1 MASALENIIKGVLKA
16 DKLAISRA
24 ISIIENRNS
33 SSTKLIK
40 SIFPH
45 TGNAYVIGV
54 TGVGGSGKSTL
65 VGQISERL
73 TAQKKKVAVLAVDPS
88 SPFSGGAILGDRIRI
103 MNSPKN
109 EKVFIRSMAT
119 RGALGG
125 LAPAVLEAI
134 YIFDAAGFDYVILE
148 TVGVGQ
154 AEVDVVKFS
163 DTVLLTVVPGLGD
176 EVQALKA
183 GVLEIGDIFVI
194 NKSDHDG
201 ADRLKQELAT
211 LLSLGIQKEGD
222 WKPKIVNTT
231 ATTGVG
237 VDKMLQVVEEHKKW
251 IKISESAQIKRRT
264 FHKQVLETAIAESIS
279 EAVFSFAEEE
289 NLFEKALKSL
299 EKREK
304 SPKVLAEGI
313 IKKFLKG

>member
-1 MASALENIIKGVLKA
+1 MASALENIVKGILKA
-16 DKLAISRA
+16 DKQAISRA
-24 ISIIENRNS
+24 ISLIENRNS
-33 SSTKLIK
+33 NSTKLIK
-40 SIFPH
+40 SIYPH

-65 VGQISERL
+65 VGKISERL
-73 TAQKKKVAVLAVDPS
+73 TEQKKKVAVLAVDPS

-134 YIFDAAGFDYVILE
+134 FVFDAAGFDYVILE

-154 AEVDVVKFS
+154 AEVDVVKYS

-201 ADRLKQELAT
+201 ADRLKQELVT
-211 LLSLGIQKEGD
+211 LLSLGMQKEGD

-237 VDKMLQVVEEHKKW
+237 VDKVLQVVEEHKKW
-251 IKISESAQIKRRT
+251 LKNSDFAQIKKRR

-279 EAVFSFAEEE
+279 EAVFSFAEKE
-289 NLFEKALKSL
+289 NLFEKASKSL

-304 SPKVLAEGI
+304 SPKVLADQI